1 MKTVYLIRHGES
13 ELNRQKRFA
22 GWTDCCLT
30 DLGIN
35 QATEAALRMADIGS
49 VEAVF
54 SSDLIRAK
62 KTAQIIADKLE
73 RPLHISQALRETN
86 LGAWEALTFE
96 EIEDR
101 DPELLKQWFTD
112 LENFAY
118 PGGESIKSVIARS
131 DAFIRSVLA
140 DYDSILVVAHA
151 GIISLLLS
159 HWLVGD
165 GNHSNSFSV
174 KNAKIQRLV
183 FNGNHCSL
191 DLLNG

>member
-35 QATEAALRMADIGS
+35 QATEVALRLADMATVDAI
-49 VEAVF
+49 F

-62 KTAQIIADKLE
+62 KTAQIIADKMDC
-73 RPLHISQALRETN
+73 PLTISESLREIN

-101 DPELLKQWFTD
+101 DPELLKQWFID
-112 LENFAY
+112 L
-118 PGGESIKSVIARS
+118 
-131 DAFIRSVLA
+131 
-140 DYDSILVVAHA
+140 
-151 GIISLLLS
+151 
-159 HWLVGD
+159 D
-165 GNHSNSFSV
+165 G
-174 KNAKIQRLV
+174 
-183 FNGNHCSL
+183 
-191 DLLNG
+191 

>member
-22 GWTDCCLT
+22 GWTDCNLT
-30 DLGIN
+30 DLGVN
-35 QATEAALRMADIGS
+35 QATEAALRMVDIAN
-49 VEAVF
+49 VDAVF

-73 RPLHISQALRETN
+73 RPLTISQALRETN

-101 DPELLKQWFTD
+101 DPQLLKQWFTD

-118 PGGESIKSVIARS
+118 PGGESIKSVIERS
-131 DAFIRSVLA
+131 DSFIHSLLA
-140 DYDSILVVAHA
+140 DHDSILIVAHA

-159 HWLVGD
+159 YWLVGD
-165 GNHSNSFSV
+165 CNHSNSFSV
-174 KNAKIQRLV
+174 KNAKIQRLI
-183 FNGNHCSL
+183 FNGRQCSL
-191 DLLNG
+191 DLFNG